1 MTDHLSTT
9 PNRSTSRAS
18 SVAASAGLGVLAAVI
33 GYLLTYLLIVGEVR
47 TRIGGDVA
55 DWKGV
60 AWYYYNAHLVDVEAS
75 GSIGGFGGIEA
86 VNFIAQS
93 GSTTADVLYV
103 VPPLVLVTAGA
114 ALAYH
119 LGARDLGE
127 AVAVGAPVTIGY
139 VVVVGIGAL
148 VAEASSEGSFFGVEA
163 TGSVAPALLPAIVLG
178 GVLYPLVFA
187 TAGAVAV
194 TVLESL
200 SSASG
205 SR

>member
-75 GSIGGFGGIEA
+75 GSIGGFGGNEP
-86 VNFIAQS
+86 VDFIAQS
-93 GSTTADVLYV
+93 GSTTASVLYV
-103 VPPLVLVTAGA
+103 VPPLVLVAAGA

-119 LGARDLGE
+119 LGE

-139 VVVVGIGAL
+139 VVVIGVGAFVSEATTEAEFFGI
-148 VAEASSEGSFFGVEA
+148 EASGSIAPEL
-163 TGSVAPALLPAIVLG
+163 APATVLG
-178 GVLYPLVFA
+178 GILYPLVLA
-187 TAGAVAV
+187 TAGAIAV
-194 TVLESL
+194 TLLVQK
-200 SSASG
+200 
-205 SR
+205 